1 MINGFSGF
9 DAIRPENIRTL
20 EFQIMHMIT
29 KILFRALLVLCMGFL
44 VASCSDKAEKKTLNT
59 EQKID
64 SLIRLMTLEEKVTM
78 IHASS
83 SFTSGAVPRLGI
95 PEWTM
100 SDGPHGVRKEHG
112 RGWVGSESPEYFAT
126 YLPVGVSLAS
136 TWNPELGYQFG
147 KVLGEE
153 AKARGKDVILGPGIN
168 ILRTPLNGRNFE
180 YLSEDP
186 HLIAKMV
193 VGYIKGVQDQH
204 VAACVKHYLANNQE
218 IDRHTVSVE
227 MSERTLR
234 EIYLPGFV
242 AAVKEGGVYT
252 LMGAYNK
259 FRGQYCTHHEY
270 LINKILKEELAFDG
284 AVISDWGAVHD
295 TMEALRFGT
304 DVEMGTD
311 LSQGEV
317 KNYGKFFMG
326 DTVVSLVRSGVVAE
340 SVIDDKVRRILRVLY
355 RTKVIG
361 GGDRGAGSFNTPEHQ
376 ATALKI
382 AEEAIVLLKNEG
394 NLLPLN
400 KSTFKNVAIIG
411 ANATRKH
418 GGAGGSSQVN
428 AKYEIT
434 PLNGIEKIL
443 FESIQVTYAEGYEVK
458 KDGKSNAS
466 MIKEAAEAAK
476 KADAAILVCGWIH
489 GYSDLWGDNA
499 YDAESVDKPD
509 MFLPFGQD
517 ELINAVLKANP
528 NTIIVIMGGG
538 PVDMSK
544 WESRA
549 RAILF
554 AGYPG
559 MEGGTALGRI
569 IFGDVNPSG
578 KLTTTFPKKL
588 EDSPAHA
595 IGEYPGRDNVV
606 HYNEGI
612 LVGYRYFD
620 TKKVEPRFAFGHGLS
635 YTTFLYENL
644 KLVKGDLQSVTATV
658 TVRNTGNRPGAEVVQ
673 LYVKDIQSSVERPEK
688 ELKAFQKILL
698 QPGESKDIIITLP
711 VDAFRFFDE
720 KKMEWVLEPGQF
732 QIMAGSSSR
741 DIRLTEQIGL

>member
-1 MINGFSGF
+1 M
-9 DAIRPENIRTL
+9 
-20 EFQIMHMIT
+20 
-29 KILFRALLVLCMGFL
+29 
-44 VASCSDKAEKKTLNT
+44 LNT
-59 EQKID
+59 EQRID
-64 SLIRLMTLEEKVTM
+64 SLISLMTPEEKVTM

-83 SFTSGAVPRLGI
+83 SFTTGAVPRLGI

-112 RGWVGSESPEYFAT
+112 RGWIGSESPEYFAT

-153 AKARGKDVILGPGIN
+153 AKARGKNVILGPGIN

-186 HLIAKMV
+186 YLISKMA
-193 VGYIKGVQDQH
+193 VGYIKGVQDQD

-218 IDRHTVSVE
+218 IDRNTVSVE

-242 AAVKEGGVYT
+242 SAVKEGGVYT

-270 LINKILKEELAFDG
+270 LINKVLKEELGFDG

-295 TMEALRFGT
+295 TMEALKFGT

-326 DTVVSLVRSGVVAE
+326 DTVVSLVKSGQIAE
-340 SVIDDKVRRILRVLY
+340 SLIDDKVRRILRVMY
-355 RTKVIG
+355 RSKIMG
-361 GGDRGAGSFNTPEHQ
+361 GGDRGTGSFNTPEHQ
-376 ATALKI
+376 ATALRI

-411 ANATRKH
+411 ANASRKQ
-418 GGAGGSSQVN
+418 GGGGGSSQVN

-434 PLNGIEKIL
+434 PLQGIEKIL
-443 FESIQVTYAEGYEVK
+443 FENVQVTYAEGYEVA
-458 KDGKSNAS
+458 KDGKSNAGK
-466 MIKEAAEAAK
+466 IKEAVEAAR
-476 KADAAILVCGWIH
+476 KADASILVCGWVH
-489 GYSDLWGDNA
+489 GYTDLWEGNA
-499 YDAESVDKPD
+499 FDAESVDKPN

-517 ELINAVLKANP
+517 ELITAVLKANP
-528 NTIIVIMGGG
+528 NTIIVVMGGG
-538 PVDMSK
+538 PVDMRK
-544 WESRA
+544 WESQA
-549 RAILF
+549 KAILF

-559 MEGGTALGRI
+559 MEGGTALGKI

-578 KLTTTFPKKL
+578 KLTMTFPKKL
-588 EDSPAHA
+588 QDSPAHA
-595 IGEYPGRDNVV
+595 IGAYPGKDNVV

-620 TKKVEPRFAFGHGLS
+620 TKKVEPQFAFGHGLS

-658 TVRNTGNRPGAEVVQ
+658 TVRNTGSRPGAEVVQ
-673 LYVKDIQSSVERPEK
+673 LYVKDVQSSVERPEK
-688 ELKAFQKILL
+688 ELKAFQKVLL

-720 KKMEWVLEPGQF
+720 KKMEWTLEPGQF

-741 DIRLTEQIGL
+741 DIRLTEKIEL

>member
-1 MINGFSGF
+1 MSRNLYRLLALWIAVFMLACSTS
-9 DAIRPENIRTL
+9 PEKRG
-20 EFQIMHMIT
+20 
-29 KILFRALLVLCMGFL
+29 R
-44 VASCSDKAEKKTLNT
+44 ST
-59 EQKID
+59 EQRID
-64 SLIRLMTLEEKVTM
+64 SLLSLMTLEEKVTM

-136 TWNPELGYQFG
+136 TWNPELGYAFG

-153 AKARGKDVILGPGIN
+153 AKHRGKNVILGPGIN

-186 HLIAKMV
+186 HLVSKMV
-193 VGYIKGVQDQH
+193 VGYIKGVQDQD

-218 IDRHTVSVE
+218 IDRNTVSVE

-259 FRGQYCTHHEY
+259 FRGQYCSHHEY
-270 LINKILKEELAFDG
+270 LINNVLKEELGFEG
-284 AVISDWGAVHD
+284 AVISDWGAVHN
-295 TMEALRFGT
+295 TMEALLFGT
-304 DVEMGTD
+304 DLEMGTD
-311 LSQGEV
+311 LAQGEV
-317 KNYGKFFMG
+317 KDYGKFFMG
-326 DTVVSLVRSGVVAE
+326 DTVISLVKSGQVEE
-340 SVIDDKVRRILRVLY
+340 SLIDEKVRRILRVMY
-355 RTKVIG
+355 RTKIIG
-361 GGDRGAGSFNTPEHQ
+361 GGDRGTGSFNTPEHQ
-376 ATALKI
+376 AAALKI
-382 AEEAIVLLKNEG
+382 AEEAIVLLKNED
-394 NLLPLN
+394 NILPLSKTN
-400 KSTFKNVAIIG
+400 MKNVAIIG
-411 ANATRKH
+411 ANATRKQ

-434 PLNGIEKIL
+434 PLQGIEKIL
-443 FESIQVTYAEGYEVK
+443 FENVTVTYAEGYEVT
-458 KDGKSNAS
+458 KDGKATAS
-466 MIKEAAEAAK
+466 KIKEAVEAAK
-476 KADAAILVCGWIH
+476 KTDAAILVCGWIH
-489 GYSDLWGDNA
+489 GYIDLWEGNA
-499 YDAESVDKPD
+499 FDAESVDKPN
-509 MFLPFGQD
+509 MYLPFGQD

-528 NTIIVIMGGG
+528 NTVIVIMGGG

-544 WESRA
+544 WEHKA
-549 RAILF
+549 KAILF

-559 MEGGTALGRI
+559 MEGGTALGKI

-578 KLTTTFPKKL
+578 KLTMTFPKKL

-595 IGEYPGRDNVV
+595 IGEYPGKDNVV
-606 HYNEGI
+606 QYNEGI
-612 LVGYRYFD
+612 FVGYRYFD
-620 TKKVEPRFAFGHGLS
+620 TKKVEPQFPFGHGLS

-644 KLVKGDLQSVTATV
+644 QVTKGDNQSVTATV
-658 TVRNTGNRPGAEVVQ
+658 TVRNTGSRPGAEVMQ
-673 LYVKDIQSSVERPEK
+673 LYVKDIESSVERPDK
-688 ELKAFQKILL
+688 ELKGFQKVML

-720 KKMEWVLEPGQF
+720 KKMEWVLEAGKF

-741 DIRLTEQIGL
+741 DIRLTKEIEL

>member
-1 MINGFSGF
+1 MTAKILS
-9 DAIRPENIRTL
+9 RTL
-20 EFQIMHMIT
+20 LAT
-29 KILFRALLVLCMGFL
+29 CAALCL
-44 VASCSDKAEKKTLNT
+44 AACSTNDEKKTLSV

-64 SLIRLMTLEEKVTM
+64 SLINLMTLEEKVTM

-112 RGWVGSESPEYFAT
+112 RGWAGSESPEYFAT

-136 TWNPELGYQFG
+136 TWNPELGYAFG

-153 AKARGKDVILGPGIN
+153 AKYRGKNVILGPGIN

-186 HLIAKMV
+186 YLVSKMA

-218 IDRHTVSVE
+218 IDRMTVSVE
-227 MSERTLR
+227 MSERALR
-234 EIYLPGFV
+234 EIYLPGFA

-270 LINKILKEELAFDG
+270 LINKVLKEELGFDG
-284 AVISDWGAVHD
+284 AVISDWGAVHN
-295 TMEALRFGT
+295 TLEALKFGT

-311 LSQGEV
+311 LSQPDP
-317 KNYGKFFMG
+317 KDYGKFFMG
-326 DTVVSLVRSGVVAE
+326 DTVISLVKSGQIDE
-340 SVIDDKVRRILRVLY
+340 SLINDKVRRILRIMY
-355 RTKVIG
+355 RTKIIG
-361 GGDRGAGSFNTPEHQ
+361 GGDRGTGSFNTPEHQ
-376 ATALKI
+376 QAALKI
-382 AEEAIVLLKNEG
+382 AEEAIVLLKNEA

-400 KSTFKNVAIIG
+400 KANMKNVAIIG
-411 ANATRKH
+411 ANANRKN

-434 PLNGIEKIL
+434 PLQGIEKIV
-443 FESIQVTYAEGYEVK
+443 FENIPVTYAEGYEVVK
-458 KDGKSNAS
+458 NGKANANK
-466 MIKEAAEAAK
+466 IREAVEAAK
-476 KADAAILVCGWIH
+476 KADASILVCGWIH

-499 YDAESVDKPD
+499 YDAEDVDKSN
-509 MFLPFGQD
+509 MLLPFGQD
-517 ELINAVLKANP
+517 ELISAVLNANP
-528 NTIIVIMGGG
+528 NTVIVIMGGG

-544 WESRA
+544 WERKA
-549 RAILF
+549 KAILF

-559 MEGGTALGRI
+559 MEGGTALGKI

-578 KLTTTFPKKL
+578 KLTMTFPKKL

-595 IGEYPGRDNVV
+595 MGEYPGKDNVV
-606 HYNEGI
+606 QYNEGI
-612 LVGYRYFD
+612 YVGYRYFD
-620 TKKVEPRFAFGHGLS
+620 TKKIEPQFPFGHGLS

-644 KLVKGDLQSVTATV
+644 QITKGDNQSVTATV
-658 TVRNTGNRPGAEVVQ
+658 TVRNTGNRPGAEVMQ
-673 LYVKDIQSSVERPEK
+673 LYVHDDASSVERPDK
-688 ELKAFQKILL
+688 ELKGFQKVML

-720 KKMEWVLEPGQF
+720 KKMEWVLEPGKF

-741 DIRLTEQIGL
+741 DIRLTKEIDL

>member
-1 MINGFSGF
+1 MTV
-9 DAIRPENIRTL
+9 R
-20 EFQIMHMIT
+20 
-29 KILFRALLVLCMGFL
+29 ILFRTLLTASIVLL
-44 VASCSDKAEKKTLNT
+44 LAACSTNPEKKVLST

-64 SLIRLMTLEEKVTM
+64 SLINLMTLEEKVSM

-83 SFTSGAVPRLGI
+83 SFTSGGVPRLGI

-136 TWNPELGYQFG
+136 TWNPELGYTFG

-153 AKARGKDVILGPGIN
+153 AKHRGKNVILGPGIN

-186 HLIAKMV
+186 YLVSKMA

-218 IDRHTVSVE
+218 IDRNTVSVE

-234 EIYLPGFV
+234 EIYLPGFA

-252 LMGAYNK
+252 LMGSYNK

-270 LINKILKEELAFDG
+270 LINKVLKEELGFDG

-295 TMEALRFGT
+295 TMEALKYGT

-311 LSQGEV
+311 LSQPDP
-317 KNYGKFFMG
+317 KDYGKFFMG
-326 DTVVSLVRSGVVAE
+326 DTVVSLVKSGQIEE
-340 SVIDDKVRRILRVLY
+340 SLINDKVRRILRVMY
-355 RTKVIG
+355 RTKIIG
-361 GGDRGAGSFNTPEHQ
+361 GGDRSTGSFNTPEHQ
-376 ATALKI
+376 QAALKI
-382 AEEAIVLLKNEG
+382 AEEAIVLLKNES
-394 NLLPLN
+394 NLLPLS
-400 KSTFKNVAIIG
+400 KTSMKNVAIIG

-434 PLNGIEKIL
+434 PMQGIEKAL
-443 FESIQVTYAEGYEVK
+443 FENVKITYAQGYEIVK
-458 KDGKSNAS
+458 DSKSNAAK
-466 MIKEAAEAAK
+466 IKEAVEAARN
-476 KADAAILVCGWIH
+476 ADASILICGWIH
-489 GYSDLWGDNA
+489 GYIDLWDGNA

-517 ELINAVLKANP
+517 ELISAVLKANP
-528 NTIIVIMGGG
+528 NTVIVIMGGG
-538 PVDMSK
+538 PIDMSK
-544 WESRA
+544 WERKA
-549 RAILF
+549 KAILF

-559 MEGGTALGRI
+559 MEGGNAIAKI

-578 KLTTTFPKKL
+578 KLTMTFPKKL

-595 IGEYPGRDNVV
+595 VGEYPGKDNVV

-612 LVGYRYFD
+612 MVGYRYFD
-620 TKKVEPRFAFGHGLS
+620 TKKVEPQFAFGHGLS

-644 KLVKGDLQSVTATV
+644 QLTKGDNQSVTATI
-658 TVRNTGNRPGAEVVQ
+658 TVRNTGSRSGAEVMQ
-673 LYVKDIQSSVERPEK
+673 LYVRDVACSVERPDK
-688 ELKAFQKILL
+688 ELKGFQKILL
-698 QPGESKDIIITLP
+698 QAGESKDVIITLP

-720 KKMEWVLEPGQF
+720 KKMEWVLEPGKF

-741 DIRLTEQIGL
+741 DIRLTKEIEL

>member
-1 MINGFSGF
+1 MTYKLICRAMMGVQLAACLAACSS
-9 DAIRPENIRTL
+9 RTENKPLPI
-20 EFQIMHMIT
+20 
-29 KILFRALLVLCMGFL
+29 
-44 VASCSDKAEKKTLNT
+44 

-64 SLIRLMTLEEKVTM
+64 SLIAQMTLEEKVTM

-83 SFTSGAVPRLGI
+83 SFTSGGVPRLGI

-136 TWNPELGYQFG
+136 TWNPALGYEFG

-153 AKARGKDVILGPGIN
+153 ARYRGKDVILGPGIN

-186 HLIAKMV
+186 HLISKMA
-193 VGYIKGVQDQH
+193 VGYIKGVQDQD

-218 IDRHTVSVE
+218 IDRNTVSVE

-234 EIYLPGFV
+234 EIYLPGFA

-259 FRGQYCTHHEY
+259 FRGQYCTHNEY
-270 LINKILKEELAFDG
+270 LINKVLKDELGFDG
-284 AVISDWGAVHD
+284 AVISDWGAVHN
-295 TMEALRFGT
+295 TLEALTFGT

-311 LSQGEV
+311 LSQPDP
-317 KNYGKFFMG
+317 KDYGKFFMG
-326 DTVVSLVRSGVVAE
+326 DTVVSLVKSGKVPE
-340 SVIDDKVRRILRVLY
+340 SLINDKVRRILRVMY
-355 RTKVIG
+355 RTKILG
-361 GGDRGAGSFNTPEHQ
+361 GETRGTGSFNTAAHQ

-400 KSTFKNVAIIG
+400 KSAFKNVAIIG

-428 AKYEIT
+428 AKYEVT
-434 PLNGIEKIL
+434 PLQGIEKIL
-443 FESIQVTYAEGYEVK
+443 FENVKVTYAEGYEVV
-458 KDGKSNAS
+458 KDGKANSAK
-466 MIKEAAEAAK
+466 IKEAVEAAK
-476 KADAAILVCGWIH
+476 NADASILVCGWIH
-489 GYSDLWGDNA
+489 GYIDLWEGNA

-528 NTIIVIMGGG
+528 NTIIVLMGGG
-538 PVDMSK
+538 PADMSR
-544 WESRA
+544 WESKA
-549 RAILF
+549 KAILF

-559 MEGGTALGRI
+559 MEGGTALGKI
-569 IFGDVNPSG
+569 IFGEVNPSG
-578 KLTTTFPKKL
+578 KLTMTFPKKL
-588 EDSPAHA
+588 QDSPAHA
-595 IGEYPGRDNVV
+595 IGEYPGKDNVV
-606 HYNEGI
+606 RYNEGVM
-612 LVGYRYFD
+612 VGYRYFD
-620 TKKVEPRFAFGHGLS
+620 TKKIEPQFAFGHGLS

-644 KLVKGDLQSVTATV
+644 QLVKGDLQSVTATV
-658 TVRNTGNRPGAEVVQ
+658 TIRNTGSRPGAEVVQ
-673 LYVKDIQSSVERPEK
+673 LYVKDVQSSVERPEK
-688 ELKAFQKILL
+688 ELKGFQKVSLH
-698 QPGESKDIIITLP
+698 PGESKDIIITLP

-720 KKMEWVLEPGQF
+720 KKMEWVLEPGRF
-732 QIMAGSSSR
+732 QIMAGSSSS
-741 DIRLTEQIGL
+741 DIRVTKEIDL

>member
-1 MINGFSGF
+1 MSSC
-9 DAIRPENIRTL
+9 NI
-20 EFQIMHMIT
+20 
-29 KILFRALLVLCMGFL
+29 FRALCAIFLTSVLF
-44 VASCSDKAEKKTLNT
+44 SCSTSPEKKVLST

-64 SLIRLMTLEEKVTM
+64 SLIDLMTLEEKVTM
-78 IHASS
+78 IHANS
-83 SFTSGAVPRLGI
+83 SFTTGAVPRLGI

-136 TWNPELGYQFG
+136 TWNPELGYTFG

-153 AKARGKDVILGPGIN
+153 AKYRGKNVILGPGIN

-186 HLIAKMV
+186 YLVSKMV

-204 VAACVKHYLANNQE
+204 VAACVKHFLANNQE
-218 IDRHTVSVE
+218 IDRNTVSVE
-227 MSERTLR
+227 MSERALR
-234 EIYLPGFV
+234 EIYLPGFA

-270 LINKILKEELAFDG
+270 LINKVLKEELGFDG
-284 AVISDWGAVHD
+284 TVISDWGAVHS
-295 TMEALRFGT
+295 TMEALKFGT

-311 LSQGEV
+311 LSQPDP
-317 KNYGKFFMG
+317 KDYGKFFMG
-326 DTVVSLVRSGVVAE
+326 DTVVSLVKSGQVEE
-340 SVIDDKVRRILRVLY
+340 SVINDKVRRILRVMY
-355 RTKVIG
+355 RTKLIG

-376 ATALKI
+376 EAALKI
-382 AEEAIVLLKNEG
+382 AEEAIVLLKNDG

-400 KSTFKNVAIIG
+400 KASMKNVAIIG
-411 ANATRKH
+411 ANATRKM

-434 PLNGIEKIL
+434 PMQGIEKIL
-443 FESIQVTYAEGYEVK
+443 FENVTVTYAEGYEVL
-458 KDGKSNAS
+458 KDGKTNTTK
-466 MIKEAAEAAK
+466 IKEAVEGAK
-476 KADAAILVCGWIH
+476 KADASILVCGWIH

-499 YDAESVDKPD
+499 YDAESVDKTD
-509 MFLPFGQD
+509 MSLPFGQD
-517 ELINAVLKANP
+517 ELISAVLNANP
-528 NTIIVIMGGG
+528 NTVIVIMGGG

-544 WESRA
+544 WESKA
-549 RAILF
+549 KAILF

-559 MEGGTALGRI
+559 MEGGNAIGKI

-578 KLTTTFPKKL
+578 KLTMTFPKKL

-595 IGEYPGRDNVV
+595 LGEYPGKDNVV

-612 LVGYRYFD
+612 MVGYRYFD
-620 TKKVEPRFAFGHGLS
+620 TKKVEPQFPFGHGLS

-644 KLVKGDLQSVTATV
+644 QLEKGDNQSVTATV
-658 TVRNTGNRPGAEVVQ
+658 TVRNTGSRSGAEVMQ
-673 LYVKDIQSSVERPEK
+673 LYVKDVECSVERPDK
-688 ELKAFQKILL
+688 ELKGFQKIML

-720 KKMEWVLEPGQF
+720 KKMEWVLEHGKF
-732 QIMAGSSSR
+732 QIMAGGSSR
-741 DIRLTEQIGL
+741 DIRLTKEIDL

>member
-1 MINGFSGF
+1 MI
-9 DAIRPENIRTL
+9 
-20 EFQIMHMIT
+20 Q
-29 KILFRALLVLCMGFL
+29 KILSRVLLLTCLTVCL
-44 VASCSDKAEKKTLNT
+44 AACSTNTEKKVLST

-64 SLIRLMTLEEKVTM
+64 SLISLMTLQEKVTM

-83 SFTSGAVPRLGI
+83 SFTSGGVPRLGI

-126 YLPVGVSLAS
+126 YLPVGISLAS
-136 TWNPELGYQFG
+136 TWNPDLGYMFG

-186 HLIAKMV
+186 HLVSKMV
-193 VGYIKGVQDQH
+193 VGYIKGVQDQN
-204 VAACVKHYLANNQE
+204 VAACVKHYIANNQE
-218 IDRHTVSVE
+218 IDRNTVSVE

-234 EIYLPGFV
+234 EIYLPGFI

-270 LINKILKEELAFDG
+270 LINTVLKDELGFDG
-284 AVISDWGAVHD
+284 AVISDWGAVHN
-295 TMEALRFGT
+295 TMEALKFGT

-326 DTVVSLVRSGVVAE
+326 DTVVSLVKSGQVQE
-340 SVIDDKVRRILRVLY
+340 SLIDEKVRRILRVMY
-355 RTKVIG
+355 RTKILG
-361 GGDRGAGSFNTPEHQ
+361 GGDRGQGTFNTPEHQ

-382 AEEAIVLLKNEG
+382 AEEAVVLLKNDD

-400 KSTFKNVAIIG
+400 KTSMKNVAIIG
-411 ANATRKH
+411 ANATRKN

-434 PLNGIEKIL
+434 PMQGIEKIL
-443 FESIQVTYAEGYEVK
+443 FENIKITYAQGYEVV
-458 KDGKSNAS
+458 KDGNSKAS
-466 MIKEAAEAAK
+466 MIKEAVEAAK
-476 KADAAILVCGWIH
+476 KADASILVCGWIH
-489 GYSDLWGDNA
+489 GYSDLWEGNA
-499 YDAESVDKPD
+499 YDAESVDKPN

-517 ELINAVLKANP
+517 ELISAVLKVNP
-528 NTIIVIMGGG
+528 NTVIVIMGGG
-538 PVDMSK
+538 PVDMTK
-544 WESRA
+544 WEGKA
-549 RAILF
+549 KAILF

-559 MEGGTALGRI
+559 MEGGNAIGKI

-578 KLTTTFPKKL
+578 KLTMTFPKKL

-595 IGEYPGRDNVV
+595 IGEYPGKDSVV
-606 HYNEGI
+606 QYNEGI
-612 LVGYRYFD
+612 LVGYRYYD
-620 TKKVEPRFAFGHGLS
+620 TKKVEPLFPFGHGLS

-644 KLVKGDLQSVTATV
+644 QVTKRDNQSVEVTV
-658 TVRNTGNRPGAEVVQ
+658 TVRNTGSRPGAEVTQ
-673 LYVKDIQSSVERPEK
+673 IYVKDVECSVERPDK
-688 ELKAFQKILL
+688 ELKGFQKIFL
-698 QPGESKDIIITLP
+698 QPGESKDVILTLP

-720 KKMEWVLEPGQF
+720 KKKEWVLEKGKF

-741 DIRLTEQIGL
+741 DIRLTKEIDL

>member
-1 MINGFSGF
+1 MTRKNLSH
-9 DAIRPENIRTL
+9 L
-20 EFQIMHMIT
+20 LL
-29 KILFRALLVLCMGFL
+29 ILTIGVLI
-44 VASCSDKAEKKTLNT
+44 ASCSSQPEKKSLSM

-64 SLIRLMTLEEKVTM
+64 SLLNLMTLEEKVTM

-126 YLPVGVSLAS
+126 YLPVGVSLGS
-136 TWNPELGYQFG
+136 TWNPELGYEFG

-186 HLIAKMV
+186 HLISKMV
-193 VGYIKGVQDQH
+193 VGYIKGVQDQD

-218 IDRHTVSVE
+218 IDRNTVSVE
-227 MSERTLR
+227 MDERTLR

-242 AAVKEGGVYT
+242 SAVKEGGVYT

-270 LINKILKEELAFDG
+270 LINKVLKEELGFDG
-284 AVISDWGAVHD
+284 VVISDWGAVHD
-295 TMEALRFGT
+295 TMEALKFGT
-304 DVEMGTD
+304 DIEMGTD
-311 LSQGEV
+311 LSQSGDV

-326 DTVVSLVRSGVVAE
+326 DTVVSLVKSGKIEE
-340 SVIDDKVRRILRVLY
+340 SLIDDKVRRILRAMY

-361 GGDRGAGSFNTPEHQ
+361 GGVRKTGSFNSPEHQ

-400 KSTFKNVAIIG
+400 KSAFKNVAIIG

-434 PLNGIEKIL
+434 PLQGIEKIL
-443 FESIQVTYAEGYEVK
+443 FENVKVTYAEGYEVV
-458 KDGKSNAS
+458 KDGKSNANK
-466 MIKEAAEAAK
+466 IKEAVEAAK
-476 KADAAILVCGWIH
+476 KADASILVCGWIH
-489 GYSDLWGDNA
+489 GYIDLWEGNA
-499 YDAESVDKPD
+499 LDAESVDKPN

-528 NTIIVIMGGG
+528 NTIIVVMGGG

-544 WESRA
+544 WESKA
-549 RAILF
+549 KAILF

-559 MEGGTALGRI
+559 MEGGTALGKI
-569 IFGDVNPSG
+569 LFGEVNPSG
-578 KLTTTFPKKL
+578 KLTMTFPKKL

-595 IGEYPGRDNVV
+595 IGEYPGKDNVV
-606 HYNEGI
+606 HYKEGI
-612 LVGYRYFD
+612 MVGYRYFD
-620 TKKVEPRFAFGHGLS
+620 TKKVEPQFAFGHGLS

-644 KLVKGDLQSVTATV
+644 QVVKGDNQSVTATV
-658 TVRNTGNRPGAEVVQ
+658 TVRNTGNRAGAEVVQ
-673 LYVKDIQSSVERPEK
+673 LYVKDLQSSVERPEK
-688 ELKAFQKILL
+688 ELKGFQKVSL

-720 KKMEWVLEPGQF
+720 KKMEWVLESGKF

-741 DIRLTEQIGL
+741 DIRLTKEIDL

>member
-1 MINGFSGF
+1 M
-9 DAIRPENIRTL
+9 
-20 EFQIMHMIT
+20 
-29 KILFRALLVLCMGFL
+29 
-44 VASCSDKAEKKTLNT
+44 LNT
-59 EQKID
+59 EQRID
-64 SLIRLMTLEEKVTM
+64 SLISLMTPEEKVTM

-83 SFTSGAVPRLGI
+83 SFTTGAVPRLGI

-112 RGWVGSESPEYFAT
+112 RGWVGSERPEYFAT

-153 AKARGKDVILGPGIN
+153 AKARGKNVILGPGIN

-186 HLIAKMV
+186 YLISKMA
-193 VGYIKGVQDQH
+193 VGYIKGVQDQD

-218 IDRHTVSVE
+218 IDRNKVSVE

-242 AAVKEGGVYT
+242 SAVKEGGVYT

-270 LINKILKEELAFDG
+270 LINKVLKEELGFDG

-295 TMEALRFGT
+295 TMEALKFGT

-326 DTVVSLVRSGVVAE
+326 DTVVSLVKSGQIAE
-340 SVIDDKVRRILRVLY
+340 SLIDDKVRRILRVMY
-355 RTKVIG
+355 RTKIMG
-361 GGDRGAGSFNTPEHQ
+361 GGDRGTGSFNTPEHQ
-376 ATALKI
+376 ATALRI

-411 ANATRKH
+411 ANASRKQ
-418 GGAGGSSQVN
+418 GGGGGSSQVN

-434 PLNGIEKIL
+434 PLQGIEKIL
-443 FESIQVTYAEGYEVK
+443 FENVQVTYAEGYEVA
-458 KDGKSNAS
+458 KDGKSNAGK
-466 MIKEAAEAAK
+466 IKEAVEAAR
-476 KADAAILVCGWIH
+476 KADASILVCGWVH
-489 GYSDLWGDNA
+489 GYTDLWEGNA
-499 YDAESVDKPD
+499 FDAESVDKPN

-517 ELINAVLKANP
+517 ELITAVLKANP
-528 NTIIVIMGGG
+528 NTIIVVMGGG
-538 PVDMSK
+538 PVDMRK
-544 WESRA
+544 WESQA
-549 RAILF
+549 KAILF

-559 MEGGTALGRI
+559 MEGGTALGKI

-578 KLTTTFPKKL
+578 KLTMTFPKKL
-588 EDSPAHA
+588 QDSPAHA
-595 IGEYPGRDNVV
+595 IGAYPGKDNVV

-620 TKKVEPRFAFGHGLS
+620 TKKVEPQFAFGHGLS

-658 TVRNTGNRPGAEVVQ
+658 TVRNTGSRPGAEVVQ
-673 LYVKDIQSSVERPEK
+673 LYVKDVQSSVERPEK
-688 ELKAFQKILL
+688 ELKAFQKVLL

-720 KKMEWVLEPGQF
+720 KKMEWTLEPGQF

-741 DIRLTEQIGL
+741 DIRLTEKIEL

>member
-1 MINGFSGF
+1 MSRNLYRLLPLWI
-9 DAIRPENIRTL
+9 AIFMLACSTNPER
-20 EFQIMHMIT
+20 
-29 KILFRALLVLCMGFL
+29 KAL
-44 VASCSDKAEKKTLNT
+44 ST
-59 EQKID
+59 EQRID
-64 SLIRLMTLEEKVTM
+64 SLLSLMTLEEKVTM

-112 RGWVGSESPEYFAT
+112 RGWVGNENPEYFAT
-126 YLPVGVSLAS
+126 YLPTGISLAS
-136 TWNPELGYQFG
+136 TWNPELGYVFG

-153 AKARGKDVILGPGIN
+153 AKYRGKNVILGPGIN

-186 HLIAKMV
+186 YLVSKMA

-204 VAACVKHYLANNQE
+204 VAACVKHYIANNQE
-218 IDRHTVSVE
+218 IDRNTVSVE

-234 EIYLPGFV
+234 EIYLPGF
-242 AAVKEGGVYT
+242 ASAVKEGGVYT
-252 LMGAYNK
+252 LMGAYNR
-259 FRGQYCTHHEY
+259 FRGQYCTHNDY
-270 LINKILKEELAFDG
+270 LINKILKEELGFDG
-284 AVISDWGAVHD
+284 VVISDWGAVHN
-295 TMEALRFGT
+295 TMEALKFGT
-304 DVEMGTD
+304 DLEMGTD
-311 LSQGEV
+311 LSQGPV

-326 DTVVSLVRSGVVAE
+326 DTVVSLVKNGQVE
-340 SVIDDKVRRILRVLY
+340 ETLIEEKVRRILRVMY
-355 RTKVIG
+355 RTKIIG
-361 GGDRGAGSFNTPEHQ
+361 GGERGSGSFNTTEHQ
-376 ATALKI
+376 AAALKI

-394 NLLPLN
+394 YLLPLT
-400 KSTFKNVAIIG
+400 KTKLKNVAIIG
-411 ANATRKH
+411 ANAIRKQ

-434 PLNGIEKIL
+434 PMQGIEKIL
-443 FESIQVTYAEGYEVK
+443 FENVDVTYAAGYEVT
-458 KDGKSNAS
+458 KDGRINSA
-466 MIKEAAEAAK
+466 MINEAVESAK
-476 KADAAILVCGWIH
+476 KADASILVCGWIH
-489 GYSDLWGDNA
+489 GYSDLWDDNV
-499 YDAESVDKPD
+499 YDAESIDKPN

-517 ELINAVLKANP
+517 ELITAVLKANP
-528 NTIIVIMGGG
+528 NTIIVLMGGG

-544 WESRA
+544 WESMA
-549 RAILF
+549 KAILF

-559 MEGGTALGRI
+559 MEGGNAIAKI

-578 KLTTTFPKKL
+578 KLTMTFPKKL

-595 IGEYPGRDNVV
+595 IGEYPGKDNVV

-612 LVGYRYFD
+612 FVGYRYFD
-620 TKKVEPRFAFGHGLS
+620 TKKVAPQFPFGHGLS

-644 KLVKGDLQSVTATV
+644 QLTKGDNQSVTATV
-658 TVRNTGNRPGAEVVQ
+658 TVRNTGNRQGAEVMQ
-673 LYVKDIQSSVERPEK
+673 LYVKDVECSVERPDK
-688 ELKAFQKILL
+688 ELKGFQKVML

-720 KKMEWVLEPGQF
+720 KKMEWVLEPGKF

-741 DIRLTEQIGL
+741 DIRLTKEIDL

>member
-1 MINGFSGF
+1 MSPKN
-9 DAIRPENIRTL
+9 
-20 EFQIMHMIT
+20 
-29 KILFRALLVLCMGFL
+29 LFRLLIPGIAVFIL
-44 VASCSDKAEKKTLNT
+44 ACSGSPEKKALSA

-64 SLIRLMTLEEKVTM
+64 SLISLMTLEEKVTM

-83 SFTSGAVPRLGI
+83 SFTSGGVPRLGI

-136 TWNPELGYQFG
+136 TWNPELGYAFG

-153 AKARGKDVILGPGIN
+153 AKYRGKNVILGPGIN

-186 HLIAKMV
+186 HLVSKMV

-218 IDRHTVSVE
+218 IDRNTVSVE
-227 MSERTLR
+227 MSERALR
-234 EIYLPGFV
+234 EIYLPGFA

-252 LMGAYNK
+252 LMGGYNK

-270 LINKILKEELAFDG
+270 LINKVLKEELGFDG
-284 AVISDWGAVHD
+284 AVISDWGAVHN
-295 TMEALRFGT
+295 TMEALTFGT

-311 LSQGEV
+311 LSQPDP
-317 KNYGKFFMG
+317 KDYGKFFMG
-326 DTVVSLVRSGVVAE
+326 DTVISLVKSGQVEE
-340 SVIDDKVRRILRVLY
+340 SLINEKVRRILRIMY

-361 GGDRGAGSFNTPEHQ
+361 GGDRGSGSFNTPEHQ
-376 ATALKI
+376 QTALKI
-382 AEEAIVLLKNEG
+382 AEEAIVLLKNDG

-400 KSTFKNVAIIG
+400 KTNMKNVAIIG
-411 ANATRKH
+411 ASATLKN

-434 PLNGIEKIL
+434 PMQGIEKIL
-443 FESIQVTYAEGYEVK
+443 FENVTVTYAEGYEVV
-458 KDGKSNAS
+458 KDGKANATR
-466 MIKEAAEAAK
+466 IKEAVEAAK
-476 KADAAILVCGWIH
+476 KADASVLVCGWIH
-489 GYSDLWGDNA
+489 GYTDLWDDNA

-517 ELINAVLKANP
+517 ELIAAVLKANP
-528 NTIIVIMGGG
+528 NTVIVIMGGG

-544 WESRA
+544 WESMA
-549 RAILF
+549 KAILF

-559 MEGGTALGRI
+559 MEGGNAIGKI

-578 KLTTTFPKKL
+578 KLTMTFPKKL

-595 IGEYPGRDNVV
+595 IGEYPGKDNVV

-612 LVGYRYFD
+612 MVGYRYFD
-620 TKKVEPRFAFGHGLS
+620 TKKVEPQFPFGHGLS

-644 KLVKGDLQSVTATV
+644 QLTKGDNQSVTATV
-658 TVRNTGNRPGAEVVQ
+658 TVRNTGSRPGAEVMQ
-673 LYVKDIQSSVERPEK
+673 LYVKDVECSVERPDK
-688 ELKAFQKILL
+688 ELKGFQKVML

-720 KKMEWVLEPGQF
+720 KKMEWVLEPGKF
-732 QIMAGSSSR
+732 QVMAGSSSR
-741 DIRLTEQIGL
+741 DIRLTKEIDL

>member
-1 MINGFSGF
+1 MS
-9 DAIRPENIRTL
+9 RKLYR
-20 EFQIMHMIT
+20 
-29 KILFRALLVLCMGFL
+29 LLPLCIAVFML
-44 VASCSDKAEKKTLNT
+44 ACSSSPEKKVLST

-64 SLIRLMTLEEKVTM
+64 SLLSLMTLEEKVTM

-83 SFTSGAVPRLGI
+83 SFTSGGVPRLGI

-126 YLPVGVSLAS
+126 YLPVGISLAS
-136 TWNPELGYQFG
+136 TWNPDLGYSFG

-180 YLSEDP
+180 YLGEDP
-186 HLIAKMV
+186 YLVSKMV
-193 VGYIKGVQDQH
+193 VGYIKGVQDQN

-218 IDRHTVSVE
+218 IDRNTVSVE

-234 EIYLPGFV
+234 EIYLPGFI

-270 LINKILKEELAFDG
+270 LINTVLKDELGFDG
-284 AVISDWGAVHD
+284 AVISDWGAVHN
-295 TMEALRFGT
+295 TMEALKFGT

-311 LSQGEV
+311 LSQGEM

-326 DTVVSLVRSGVVAE
+326 DTVVSLVKSGQVQE
-340 SVIDDKVRRILRVLY
+340 SLIDEKVRRILRVMY
-355 RTKVIG
+355 RTKILG
-361 GGDRGAGSFNTPEHQ
+361 GGDRGQGTFNTPEHQ
-376 ATALKI
+376 AAALKI
-382 AEEAIVLLKNEG
+382 AEEAVVLLKNED

-400 KSTFKNVAIIG
+400 KTSMKNVAIIG
-411 ANATRKH
+411 ANATRKN

-434 PLNGIEKIL
+434 PMQGIEKIL
-443 FESIQVTYAEGYEVK
+443 FENIKIMYAQGYEVV
-458 KDGKSNAS
+458 KDGNSKAS
-466 MIKEAAEAAK
+466 MIKEAVEAAK
-476 KADAAILVCGWIH
+476 KADASILVCGWIH
-489 GYSDLWGDNA
+489 GYNDLWEGNA
-499 YDAESVDKPD
+499 YDAESVDKPS

-517 ELINAVLKANP
+517 ELISAVLKANP
-528 NTIIVIMGGG
+528 NTVIVIMGGG
-538 PVDMSK
+538 PVDMTK
-544 WESRA
+544 WENKA
-549 RAILF
+549 KAILF

-559 MEGGTALGRI
+559 MEGGNAIGKI

-578 KLTTTFPKKL
+578 KLTMTFPRKL

-595 IGEYPGRDNVV
+595 IGEYPGKDNVV
-606 HYNEGI
+606 QYNEGI
-612 LVGYRYFD
+612 LVGYRYYD
-620 TKKVEPRFAFGHGLS
+620 TKKVEPLFPFGHGLS

-644 KLVKGDLQSVTATV
+644 QVTKRDNQSVEVTV
-658 TVRNTGNRPGAEVVQ
+658 TVRNTGIRPGAEVTQ
-673 LYVKDIQSSVERPEK
+673 IYVKDVECSVERPDK
-688 ELKAFQKILL
+688 ELKGFQKIFL
-698 QPGESKDIIITLP
+698 QPGESKDVILTLP

-720 KKMEWVLEPGQF
+720 KKKEWVLEKGKF

-741 DIRLTEQIGL
+741 DIRLTKEIDL

>member
-1 MINGFSGF
+1 
-9 DAIRPENIRTL
+9 
-20 EFQIMHMIT
+20 MH
-29 KILFRALLVLCMGFL
+29 KILSRVWLSACLLVCL
-44 VASCSDKAEKKTLNT
+44 AACSTRTEKKVLTT

-64 SLIRLMTLEEKVTM
+64 SLITRMTLEEKVSM

-112 RGWVGSESPEYFAT
+112 RGWTGSESPEYHAT

-136 TWNPELGYQFG
+136 TWNPELGYAFG

-153 AKARGKDVILGPGIN
+153 ARYRGKDVILGPGIN

-186 HLIAKMV
+186 YLVSKMV
-193 VGYIKGVQDQH
+193 VGYIKGVQDQD

-218 IDRHTVSVE
+218 IDRNTVSVE

-234 EIYLPGFV
+234 EIYLPGFA

-270 LINKILKEELAFDG
+270 LINTVLKEELGFEG
-284 AVISDWGAVHD
+284 AVISDWGAVHN
-295 TMEALRFGT
+295 TMEALKFGT

-311 LSQGEV
+311 LAQGPV
-317 KNYGKFFMG
+317 KDYGKFFMG
-326 DTVVSLVRSGVVAE
+326 DTVISLVRSGLVEE
-340 SVIDDKVRRILRVLY
+340 SLIDDKVRRILRVMY
-355 RTKVIG
+355 QTKIMG
-361 GGDRGAGSFNTPEHQ
+361 GGDRGIGSFNTPEHQ
-376 ATALKI
+376 AAALKI
-382 AEEAIVLLKNEG
+382 AEEAIVLLKNDG
-394 NLLPLN
+394 NLLPLSKTN
-400 KSTFKNVAIIG
+400 MKNVAIIG

-418 GGAGGSSQVN
+418 SGAGGSSQVN

-434 PLNGIEKIL
+434 PMQGIEKIL
-443 FESIQVTYAEGYEVK
+443 FENVKVTYARGYEVAK
-458 KDGKSNAS
+458 EGKANAS
-466 MIKEAAEAAK
+466 MIKEAVEAARA
-476 KADAAILVCGWIH
+476 ADASILVCGWIH
-489 GYSDLWGDNA
+489 GYIDLWEGNA
-499 YDAESVDKPD
+499 YDAESVDKPN

-517 ELINAVLKANP
+517 ELIDAVLKANP
-528 NTIIVIMGGG
+528 NTVIVIMGGG

-544 WESRA
+544 WERKA
-549 RAILF
+549 KAILF

-559 MEGGTALGRI
+559 MEGGNAVARI

-578 KLTTTFPKKL
+578 KLTMTFPKKL

-595 IGEYPGRDNVV
+595 LGEYPGKDNVV

-620 TKKVEPRFAFGHGLS
+620 TRKVEPQFPFGHGLS
-635 YTTFLYENL
+635 YTSFLYENL
-644 KLVKGDLQSVTATV
+644 QLVKGDNQSATATV
-658 TVRNTGNRPGAEVVQ
+658 TVRNTGSRPGAEVVQ
-673 LYVKDIQSSVERPEK
+673 LYVKDLECSVERPDK
-688 ELKAFQKILL
+688 ELKGFQKVML

-720 KKMEWVLEPGQF
+720 KKMGWVLEPGKF

-741 DIRLTEQIGL
+741 DIRLTREIEL

>member
-1 MINGFSGF
+1 MSRSLYRLL
-9 DAIRPENIRTL
+9 AL
-20 EFQIMHMIT
+20 WIT
-29 KILFRALLVLCMGFL
+29 IFMLA
-44 VASCSDKAEKKTLNT
+44 CSSNPEKKTLST

-64 SLIRLMTLEEKVTM
+64 SLLSLMTLEEKVTM

-112 RGWVGSESPEYFAT
+112 RGWVGSENPEYFAT

-136 TWNPELGYQFG
+136 TWNPELGYAFG

-153 AKARGKDVILGPGIN
+153 AKYRGKNVILGPGIN

-186 HLIAKMV
+186 HLISKMV
-193 VGYIKGVQDQH
+193 VGYIKGVQDQQ

-218 IDRHTVSVE
+218 IDRNTVSVE

-234 EIYLPGFV
+234 EIYLPGFA
-242 AAVKEGGVYT
+242 AAVKEGGVFT

-270 LINKILKEELAFDG
+270 LINKVLKEELGFDG
-284 AVISDWGAVHD
+284 AVISDWGAVHS
-295 TMEALRFGT
+295 TMEALKYGT

-311 LSQGEV
+311 LSQPDP
-317 KNYGKFFMG
+317 KDYGKFFMG
-326 DTVVSLVRSGVVAE
+326 DTVISLVKSGAVEE
-340 SVIDDKVRRILRVLY
+340 SLIDDKVKRILRVMY
-355 RTKVIG
+355 RTKIIG
-361 GGDRGAGSFNTPEHQ
+361 GGDRGTGSFNTAEHQ
-376 ATALKI
+376 TAALKI

-394 NLLPLN
+394 NLLPLSKTN
-400 KSTFKNVAIIG
+400 MKNVAIIG
-411 ANATRKH
+411 ANATRKN

-434 PLNGIEKIL
+434 PMQGIEKIL
-443 FESIQVTYAEGYEVK
+443 FENVNVTYAPGYEVV
-458 KDGKSNAS
+458 KDGKANVNA
-466 MIKEAAEAAK
+466 IKEAVKAAK
-476 KADAAILVCGWIH
+476 KADASILVCGWIH
-489 GYSDLWGDNA
+489 GYTDLWGDNA

-509 MFLPFGQD
+509 MSLPFGQD
-517 ELINAVLKANP
+517 ELISAVLKVNP
-528 NTIIVIMGGG
+528 NTVIVIMGGG

-544 WESRA
+544 WESKA
-549 RAILF
+549 KAILF

-559 MEGGTALGRI
+559 MEGGNAIGKV

-578 KLTTTFPKKL
+578 KLTMTFPKKL

-595 IGEYPGRDNVV
+595 IGEYPGKDNVV

-612 LVGYRYFD
+612 FVGYRYFD
-620 TKKVEPRFAFGHGLS
+620 TKKVEPQFAFGHGLS

-644 KLVKGDLQSVTATV
+644 QLLKGDNQSVTATV
-658 TVRNTGNRPGAEVVQ
+658 TVRNTGSRSGAEVMQ
-673 LYVKDIQSSVERPEK
+673 LYVKDVACSVERPDK
-688 ELKAFQKILL
+688 ELKGFQKVML

-720 KKMEWVLEPGQF
+720 KKMEWVLEPGKF

-741 DIRLTEQIGL
+741 DIRLTKEIEL

>member
-1 MINGFSGF
+1 MLACSGN
-9 DAIRPENIRTL
+9 P
-20 EFQIMHMIT
+20 
-29 KILFRALLVLCMGFL
+29 
-44 VASCSDKAEKKTLNT
+44 EKKTLST
-59 EQKID
+59 EQRID
-64 SLIRLMTLEEKVTM
+64 SLINLMTLEEKVTM
-78 IHASS
+78 IHANS

-136 TWNPELGYQFG
+136 TWNPELGYTFG

-153 AKARGKDVILGPGIN
+153 AKYRGKNVILGPGIN

-186 HLIAKMV
+186 YLVSKMA

-218 IDRHTVSVE
+218 IDRNTVSVE

-234 EIYLPGFV
+234 EIYLPGFA

-270 LINKILKEELAFDG
+270 LINKVLKEELGFDG
-284 AVISDWGAVHD
+284 AVISDWGAVHN
-295 TMEALRFGT
+295 TMEALKFGT

-311 LSQGEV
+311 LSQSDP
-317 KNYGKFFMG
+317 KDYGKFFMG
-326 DTVVSLVRSGVVAE
+326 DTVITLVKTGQVDESL
-340 SVIDDKVRRILRVLY
+340 IDDKVRRILRVMY
-355 RTKVIG
+355 RTKLIG
-361 GGDRGAGSFNTPEHQ
+361 GGDRGTGSFNTPEHQ
-376 ATALKI
+376 QAALKI
-382 AEEAIVLLKNEG
+382 AEEAIVLLKNES
-394 NLLPLN
+394 NLLPLS
-400 KSTFKNVAIIG
+400 KADMKNVAIIG
-411 ANATRKH
+411 ANASRKH

-428 AKYEIT
+428 ATYEIT
-434 PLNGIEKIL
+434 PLQGVEKVLSGNVKI
-443 FESIQVTYAEGYEVK
+443 TYAQGYEVV
-458 KDGKSNAS
+458 KDGKANAAK
-466 MIKEAAEAAK
+466 IKEAVEAARN
-476 KADAAILVCGWIH
+476 ADASILVCGWIH
-489 GYSDLWGDNA
+489 GYSDLWDDNA
-499 YDAESVDKPD
+499 FDAESVDKAD
-509 MFLPFGQD
+509 MSLPFGQD
-517 ELINAVLKANP
+517 ELILAVLKANP
-528 NTIIVIMGGG
+528 NTVIVIMGGG
-538 PVDMSK
+538 PIDMSK
-544 WESRA
+544 WESKA
-549 RAILF
+549 KAILF

-559 MEGGTALGRI
+559 MEGGNAIGKI

-578 KLTTTFPKKL
+578 KLTMTFPKKL

-595 IGEYPGRDNVV
+595 LGEYPGKDNVV

-612 LVGYRYFD
+612 MVGYRYFD

-644 KLVKGDLQSVTATV
+644 QVTKGDNQSVTATV
-658 TVRNTGNRPGAEVVQ
+658 TVRNTGSRSGAEVMQ
-673 LYVKDIQSSVERPEK
+673 LYVKDVESSVERPDK
-688 ELKAFQKILL
+688 ELKGFQKVML
-698 QPGESKDIIITLP
+698 QAGESKDIIITLS

-720 KKMEWVLEPGQF
+720 TKMEWVLESGTF

-741 DIRLTEQIGL
+741 DIRLTKEIEL

>member
-1 MINGFSGF
+1 MTYKNLSRIVITLSIGFF
-9 DAIRPENIRTL
+9 I
-20 EFQIMHMIT
+20 
-29 KILFRALLVLCMGFL
+29 
-44 VASCSDKAEKKTLNT
+44 ASCSTKSEKKTLSI

-64 SLIRLMTLEEKVTM
+64 SLLALMTLEEKVTM

-83 SFTSGAVPRLGI
+83 SFTSGGVPRLGI

-112 RGWVGSESPEYFAT
+112 RGWIGSESPEYFAT
-126 YLPVGVSLAS
+126 YLPVGVSLGS
-136 TWNPELGYQFG
+136 TWNPELGYEFG

-186 HLIAKMV
+186 HVVSKMV

-218 IDRHTVSVE
+218 IDRNTVSVE

-270 LINKILKEELAFDG
+270 LINKVLKEELGFDG

-295 TMEALRFGT
+295 TMEALKFGT

-311 LSQGEV
+311 LSQPDP
-317 KNYGKFFMG
+317 KDYGKFFMG
-326 DTVVSLVRSGVVAE
+326 DTVVSLVKSGKVEE
-340 SVIDDKVRRILRVLY
+340 SLIDDKVRRILRVMY
-355 RTKVIG
+355 RTNIIG
-361 GGDRGAGSFNTPEHQ
+361 GGARTAGTFNTPEHQ

-400 KSTFKNVAIIG
+400 KSAFKNVAIIG

-434 PLNGIEKIL
+434 PMQGIEKIL
-443 FESIQVTYAEGYEVK
+443 FENVKITYAEGYQVV

-466 MIKEAAEAAK
+466 KIKEAVEAAK
-476 KADAAILVCGWIH
+476 KADASILVCGWIH
-489 GYSDLWGDNA
+489 GYIDLWEGNA
-499 YDAESVDKPD
+499 FDAESVDKPN
-509 MFLPFGQD
+509 MSLPFGQD

-528 NTIIVIMGGG
+528 NTIIVVMGGG
-538 PVDMSK
+538 PVDMSQ
-544 WESRA
+544 WESKA
-549 RAILF
+549 KAILF

-559 MEGGTALGRI
+559 MEGGTALGKI
-569 IFGDVNPSG
+569 IFGEVNPSG
-578 KLTTTFPKKL
+578 KLTMTFPKKL
-588 EDSPAHA
+588 QDSPAHA
-595 IGEYPGRDNVV
+595 IGEYPGKDNVV
-606 HYNEGI
+606 HYNEGVM
-612 LVGYRYFD
+612 VGYRYFD
-620 TKKVEPRFAFGHGLS
+620 TKKIEPQFAFGHGLS

-644 KLVKGDLQSVTATV
+644 QLVKGDLQSVTATV
-658 TVRNTGNRPGAEVVQ
+658 TIRNTGNRPGAEVVQ
-673 LYVKDIQSSVERPEK
+673 LYVKDVQSSVERPDK
-688 ELKAFQKILL
+688 ELKGFQKVSL

-720 KKMEWVLEPGQF
+720 KKMEWVLEPGKF

-741 DIRLTEQIGL
+741 DIRVTKEIDL

>member
-1 MINGFSGF
+1 MSPKN
-9 DAIRPENIRTL
+9 
-20 EFQIMHMIT
+20 
-29 KILFRALLVLCMGFL
+29 LFRLLIPAIAVFIL
-44 VASCSDKAEKKTLNT
+44 ACSGSPEKKALSA

-64 SLIRLMTLEEKVTM
+64 SLISLMTLEEKVTM

-83 SFTSGAVPRLGI
+83 SFTSGGVPRLGI

-136 TWNPELGYQFG
+136 TWNPELGYAFG

-153 AKARGKDVILGPGIN
+153 AKYRGKNVILGPGIN

-186 HLIAKMV
+186 HLVSKMV

-218 IDRHTVSVE
+218 IDRNTVSVE
-227 MSERTLR
+227 MSERALR
-234 EIYLPGFV
+234 EIYLPGFA

-252 LMGAYNK
+252 LMGGYNK

-270 LINKILKEELAFDG
+270 LINKVLKEELGFDG
-284 AVISDWGAVHD
+284 AVISDWGAVHN
-295 TMEALRFGT
+295 TMEALTFGT

-311 LSQGEV
+311 LSQPDP
-317 KNYGKFFMG
+317 KDYGKFFMG
-326 DTVVSLVRSGVVAE
+326 DTVISLVKSGQVEE
-340 SVIDDKVRRILRVLY
+340 SLINEKVRRILRIMY

-361 GGDRGAGSFNTPEHQ
+361 GGDRGSGSFNTPEHQ
-376 ATALKI
+376 QAALKI
-382 AEEAIVLLKNEG
+382 AEEAIVLLKNDG

-400 KSTFKNVAIIG
+400 KTNMKNVAIIG
-411 ANATRKH
+411 ASATLKN

-434 PLNGIEKIL
+434 PMQGIEKIL
-443 FESIQVTYAEGYEVK
+443 FENVTVTYAEGYEVV
-458 KDGKSNAS
+458 KDGKANATR
-466 MIKEAAEAAK
+466 IKEAVEAAK
-476 KADAAILVCGWIH
+476 KADASVLVCGWIH
-489 GYSDLWGDNA
+489 GYTDLWDDNA

-517 ELINAVLKANP
+517 ELIAAVLKANP
-528 NTIIVIMGGG
+528 NTVIVIMGGG

-544 WESRA
+544 WESMA
-549 RAILF
+549 KAILF

-559 MEGGTALGRI
+559 MEGGNAIGKI

-578 KLTTTFPKKL
+578 KLTMTFPKKL

-595 IGEYPGRDNVV
+595 IGEYPGKDNVV

-612 LVGYRYFD
+612 MVGYRYFD
-620 TKKVEPRFAFGHGLS
+620 TKKVEPQFPFGHGLS

-644 KLVKGDLQSVTATV
+644 QLTKGDNQSVTATV
-658 TVRNTGNRPGAEVVQ
+658 TVRNTGSRPGAEVMQ
-673 LYVKDIQSSVERPEK
+673 LYVKDVECSVERPDK
-688 ELKAFQKILL
+688 ELKGFQKVML

-720 KKMEWVLEPGQF
+720 KKMEWVLEPGKF
-732 QIMAGSSSR
+732 QVMAGSSSR
-741 DIRLTEQIGL
+741 DIRLTKEIDL

>member
-1 MINGFSGF
+1 M
-9 DAIRPENIRTL
+9 
-20 EFQIMHMIT
+20 
-29 KILFRALLVLCMGFL
+29 FRKFFIQFTIVFGSI
-44 VASCSDKAEKKTLNT
+44 VVIVGCSQTPEKKSLTT

-64 SLIRLMTLEEKVTM
+64 SLLALMTLEEKVSM

-136 TWNPELGYQFG
+136 TWNPELGYAFG

-153 AKARGKDVILGPGIN
+153 AKYRGKDVILGPGIN
-168 ILRTPLNGRNFE
+168 IFRTPLNGRNFE

-186 HLIAKMV
+186 YLVSKMV
-193 VGYIKGVQDQH
+193 VGYIQGVQDQN

-218 IDRHTVSVE
+218 TDRNTVSVE

-234 EIYLPGFV
+234 EIYLPGFA

-270 LINKILKEELAFDG
+270 LINKVLKEELAFDG
-284 AVISDWGAVHD
+284 AVISDWGAVHS
-295 TMEALRFGT
+295 TIEALKFGT

-311 LSQGEV
+311 LSQGPI
-317 KNYGKFFMG
+317 KDYGKFFMG
-326 DTVVSLVRSGVVAE
+326 DTVKSLVKSGVVNE
-340 SVIDDKVRRILRVLY
+340 SLIDDKVRRILRIMY

-400 KSTFKNVAIIG
+400 KSAVKNVAIIG
-411 ANATRKH
+411 ANASRKQ
-418 GGAGGSSQVN
+418 GGGGGSSQVN

-434 PLNGIEKIL
+434 PLQGVEKML
-443 FESIQVTYAEGYEVK
+443 FENVQVTYAEGYEVA
-458 KDGKSNAS
+458 KDGKSNADK
-466 MIKEAAEAAK
+466 IKEAVDAAK
-476 KADAAILVCGWIH
+476 KSDASILVCGWIH
-489 GYSDLWGDNA
+489 GYTDLWEGNA
-499 YDAESVDKPD
+499 YDAESVDKPN

-517 ELINAVLKANP
+517 ELISAVLKANP
-528 NTIIVIMGGG
+528 NTVVVIMGGG
-538 PVDMSK
+538 PVDVTK
-544 WESRA
+544 WIDKA
-549 RAILF
+549 RAVLF

-559 MEGGTALGRI
+559 MEGGNALGKI
-569 IFGDVNPSG
+569 IFGEVNPSG
-578 KLTTTFPKKL
+578 KLTMTFPKKL

-595 IGEYPGRDNVV
+595 IGEYPGKDNVV

-612 LVGYRYFD
+612 MVGYRYFD
-620 TKKVEPRFAFGHGLS
+620 TKKVEPQFAFGHGLS

-644 KLVKGDLQSVTATV
+644 QLTKGDNQSVVATV
-658 TVRNTGNRPGAEVVQ
+658 TVRNTGNRAGGEVVQ
-673 LYVKDIQSSVERPEK
+673 LYVKDMESSVERPAQ
-688 ELKAFQKILL
+688 ELKGFQKVFL
-698 QPGESKDIIITLP
+698 QPGESKDIIVTLS

-720 KKMEWVLEPGQF
+720 KKMEWVLEPGKF

-741 DIRLTEQIGL
+741 DIRQTKDIEL